1 MAFDV
6 KKINPL
12 DRQPRKAVGVNL
24 PFSAGNVFTPNYLTK
39 DAIRNNLIN
48 YFLTGKGERYMN
60 PSFGSGLPSEL
71 FEQITD
77 EKLNI
82 LGLKI
87 KEELRMYFPKVV
99 SRDLSLIAD
108 PDKNS
113 IEFYLKYSI
122 LDSNIEDEVI
132 INIQQ

>member
-24 PFSAGNVFTPNYLTK
+24 PFAGAAVFNSNYFTK
-39 DAIRNNLIN
+39 DAVRNNLIN

-71 FEQITD
+71 FEQITED
-77 EKLNI
+77 KLNV
-82 LGLKI
+82 LGIKI
-87 KEELRMYFPKVV
+87 RQELLDYFPKVV
-99 SRDLSLIAD
+99 TNNISLVAN
-108 PDKNS
+108 PDNNS

>member
-24 PFSAGNVFTPNYLTK
+24 PFSSGTVFNSNYLTK
-39 DAIRNNLIN
+39 DAVRNNLIN
-48 YFLTGKGERYMN
+48 FFLTGKGERYMN

-71 FEQITD
+71 FEQITED
-77 EKLNI
+77 KLNV

-87 KEELRMYFPKVV
+87 KNELRLYFPKIVTQ
-99 SRDLSLIAD
+99 DLSLIAD

>member
-1 MAFDV
+1 MAFDA

-24 PFSAGNVFTPNYLTK
+24 PFSGQAVFNSNYLTK
-39 DAIRNNLIN
+39 DAVRNNLIN
-48 YFLTGKGERYMN
+48 YFLTGRGERYMN

-71 FEQITD
+71 FEQITED
-77 EKLNI
+77 KLNV
-82 LGLKI
+82 LGMKI
-87 KEELRMYFPKVV
+87 KDELRLYFPKVI
-99 SRDLSLIAD
+99 SQDLSLVAD